1 MCTKT
6 AVPGQSS
13 GSSVSQTPAKCL
25 ISLFRKFRRLN
36 FTKLVYLKKKKKKQ
50 VVIYIG
56 VHKK

>member
-25 ISLFRKFRRLN
+25 ISLIRKFRRLN
-36 FTKLVYLKKKKKKQ
+36 FTKLVYLKKKKKAGGDL
-50 VVIYIG
+50 YRSA
-56 VHKK
+56 